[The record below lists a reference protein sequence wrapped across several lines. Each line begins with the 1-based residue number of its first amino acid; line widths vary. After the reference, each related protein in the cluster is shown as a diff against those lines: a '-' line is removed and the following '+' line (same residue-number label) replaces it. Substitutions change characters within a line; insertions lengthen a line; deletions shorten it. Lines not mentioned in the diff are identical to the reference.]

1 MHKGPLIVLA
11 ATTLFGGCGING
23 APTSPSVV
31 SLTAALLSG
40 PSLAQQQL
48 PSLDGRW
55 RATGSSEFRNLANG
69 TVLRWGGCSGSLTI
83 AQDGQRFTGPLTTQ
97 GGGFNSDRFCT
108 ASATLTGELAAGDAN
123 RAKARLDGNFQ
134 NWPRPSVTPS
144 CEVIAAGDGVWSG
157 SAADDAIQLQVRDTL
172 RCAANVDGGIVGIAT
187 ADFERTVSLTFQ
199 RW

>member
-1 MHKGPLIVLA
+1 MHKGPLILLA
-11 ATTLFGGCGING
+11 ATILFGACGANG
-23 APTSPSVV
+23 APASPSAVN
-31 SLTAALLSG
+31 LAATLLSG
-40 PSLAQQQL
+40 PSLAQQL
-48 PSLDGRW
+48 PSVDGRW
-55 RATGSSEFRNLANG
+55 RAIGSSEFRNLATG

-83 AQDGQRFTGPLTTQ
+83 AQDRQRFNGPLTTQ

-108 ASATLTGELAAGDAN
+108 ASGTFTGELATGDAIS
-123 RAKARLDGNFQ
+123 AKARLDGNFQ
-134 NWPRPSVTPS
+134 NWPHPSVTPS

-157 SAADDAIQLQVRDTL
+157 SATDDAIQLQVRDTL